1 MPPKAK
7 FMKEEI
13 VDAALNIVREE
24 GIQALTARALGERLG
39 SSARPIFTVFPS
51 MEEVQDAVIKVARTL
66 YKGYIERG
74 LLDTPAFRGVGTQY
88 ILFAIEEPKL
98 FQLLFMAEKEQIPD
112 LTEVLMLIDESY
124 DKILASVETSYGLAG
139 ASAERLYH
147 HMWIYSHGIATL
159 CATKM
164 CRFSSEEIREMMAEV
179 SASLIKKLKESYSAG
194 GQEK

>member
-1 MPPKAK
+1 MPPRAK
-7 FMKEEI
+7 FTKDEI
-13 VDAALNIVREE
+13 VQAALGIVRTE

-39 SSARPIFTVFPS
+39 SSARPIFTVFQS
-51 MEEVQDAVIKVARTL
+51 MEEVQDAVIKVARAL

-98 FQLLFMAEKEQIPD
+98 FQLLFMAEKEQVPD

-147 HMWIYSHGIATL
+147 HMWIYSHGIAAL

-179 SASLIKKLKESYSAG
+179 STSLIRKIKESYSTG

>member
-1 MPPKAK
+1 MPPRAK
-7 FMKEEI
+7 FTKDEI
-13 VDAALNIVREE
+13 EQAALGIVRTE

-39 SSARPIFTVFPS
+39 SSARPIFTVFQS
-51 MEEVQDAVIKVARTL
+51 MEEVQDAVIKVARAL

-98 FQLLFMAEKEQIPD
+98 FQLLFMTEKEQVPD

-124 DKILASVETSYGLAG
+124 ERILASVETSYGLAG
-139 ASAERLYH
+139 TSAERLYH
-147 HMWIYSHGIATL
+147 HMWIYSHGIAAL

-179 SASLIKKLKESYSAG
+179 STSLIRKIKESYSSG
-194 GQEK
+194 GQDK